1 MALILHHASLSNQ
14 LNRPR
19 RPNSPLHPKL
29 ICNIFLRSGVPRHQL
44 FTRATAA
51 NQPVPQE
58 AGGSEE
64 EFVGIPPEDDAEV
77 PGTYLD
83 ALNPNTK
90 LGKAVRA
97 AVDELNHL
105 NAMEMETLQQCDA
118 LLKKLGFKSS
128 IMQAPVQPEESSK
141 DSSQGTSSEL

>member
-1 MALILHHASLSNQ
+1 MAFVLRHASLTNQ

-19 RPNSPLHPKL
+19 RPNPLHPKL
-29 ICNIFLRSGVPRHQL
+29 ACKVCLISVVPRNQL
-44 FTRATAA
+44 FARATAA

-58 AGGSEE
+58 AGGSDE
-64 EFVGIPPEDDAEV
+64 EFVGIPPEDDVEV
-77 PGTYLD
+77 PGSYMD

-118 LLKKLGFKSS
+118 LLKKLGLKTS
-128 IMQAPVQPEESSK
+128 IMQAPAQPEESSK